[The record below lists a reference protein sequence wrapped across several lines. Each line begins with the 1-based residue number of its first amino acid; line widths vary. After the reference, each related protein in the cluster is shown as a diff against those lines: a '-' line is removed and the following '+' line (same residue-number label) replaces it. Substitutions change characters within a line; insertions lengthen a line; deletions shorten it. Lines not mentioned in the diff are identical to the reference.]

1 MDQKKIDLKS
11 FPVGGYQGKLL
22 RVNLS
27 KQVVSEESISPK
39 VLHEFIGGTG
49 LGLRLLYDEVSP
61 GIDPYSAENRIIFA
75 TGPLTGTL
83 VPGSGTY
90 TVMTKNT
97 LTGLA
102 TSAQANGFL
111 GARLKY
117 AGYDAIIIQGKSDKL
132 VYLHIENN
140 NAEILDAS
148 NLSTK
153 NTFETDRI
161 LRKKYSED
169 GFERKVS
176 VAAIGPAGE
185 NLVRFAS
192 ISSDRGH
199 TVATGGV
206 GAVMG
211 SKNLKAIVVHGSK
224 EIPIDPANIDSFVQN
239 VYQWKAEAKK
249 TGLGKLVN
257 EKGTLGLFTSYYTQG
272 WLPVKN
278 LTTNLFQ
285 GADAFDVENIRE
297 NMYRMIPCSCHGCT
311 FAHCHTVQV
320 KKGAYKGFIGE
331 EPEYEI
337 MAGFGPNWGIRDPG
351 AVTMLN
357 KLNDGLGM
365 DAKEA
370 SFLISM
376 MMEGY
381 EKGLIEKEDI
391 DGIDLKW
398 GDVEAATKLLD
409 KISRRDG
416 IGDLLADGVMRTAEK
431 LGGEFMNMAV
441 FVKKGNAPHIHD
453 PRTRWGTLFTQAIS
467 NTGTQE
473 GVDLTARSNPE
484 LGLNRPTSEPDE
496 YLAKVQARTGPKRQ
510 FEECLVFC
518 YFQAC
523 TFDTMVKTLNSL
535 TGGRY
540 DTDACLKV
548 GKRVI
553 NLFRM
558 FNKREGMTKD
568 ADSFSPRLGLA
579 PVDGPR
585 KGQSLVPT
593 YEKVRDAYYREM
605 GWDENGMPTKETLE
619 SLELAFT
626 IPDLLE

>member
-1 MDQKKIDLKS
+1 MGQNKIDLKK
-11 FPVGGYQGKLL
+11 FPAGGYQRKLL
-22 RVNLS
+22 RINLS
-27 KQVVSEESISPK
+27 TKMVSEESINLDL
-39 VLHEFIGGTG
+39 LHDYIGGTG
-49 LGLRLLYDEVSP
+49 LGLRLLYDEVKP
-61 GIDPYSAENRIIFA
+61 GVDPYSADNRIVFA

-90 TVMTKNT
+90 TVMSKNT
-97 LTGLA
+97 LTGFA

-117 AGYDAIIIQGKSDKL
+117 AGYDAIIIQGRSDTP
-132 VYLHIENN
+132 VYLHIEDDNV
-140 NAEILDAS
+140 EILDAS
-148 NLSTK
+148 TLSGK

-161 LRKKYSED
+161 LRKKHSED

-176 VAAIGPAGE
+176 IAAIGPAGE

-224 EIPIDPANIDSFVQN
+224 EIPIDPQSTESFIQN
-239 VYQWKAEAKK
+239 VHKWKEEAKEA
-249 TGLGKLVN
+249 GLGKLVH
-257 EKGTLGLFTSYYTQG
+257 EKGTLGFFTSYHANG

-285 GADAFDVENIRE
+285 GAEAFDADNIRQ
-297 NMYRMIPCSCHGCT
+297 NLYRMVPRSCHGCT
-311 FAHCHTVQV
+311 FAHCHTVEV
-320 KKGAYKGFIGE
+320 KKGAYKGFVGE

-337 MAGFGPNWGIRDPG
+337 MAGFGPNWGIQDPG
-351 AVTMLN
+351 AITMLN
-357 KLNDGLGM
+357 SLNDGLGM
-365 DAKEA
+365 DAKES

-376 MMEGY
+376 LMEGY
-381 EKGLIEKEDI
+381 ERGLIEKGDI
-391 DGIDLKW
+391 DGIDLRW
-398 GDVEAATKLLD
+398 GDVGAATELLN
-409 KISRRDG
+409 KISSREG
-416 IGDLLADGVMRTAEK
+416 IGDILADGVMRTAEK
-431 LGGEFMNMAV
+431 LGGEFQNMAV
-441 FVKKGNAPHIHD
+441 FIKKGNAPHIHD

-473 GVDLTARSNPE
+473 GMDMTARSNPE
-484 LGLNRPTSEPDE
+484 LGFNRPTSEPDE
-496 YLAKVQARTGPKRQ
+496 YVAKVQALTGPKRQ

-523 TFDTMVKTLNSL
+523 SLDTMVKTLNSL
-535 TGGRY
+535 TAGRY
-540 DTDACLKV
+540 DTEACLKV
-548 GKRVI
+548 GKRII

-568 ADSFSPRLGLA
+568 ADSFSSRLGQA
-579 PVDGPR
+579 PVDGPK
-585 KGQSLVPT
+585 KGQTFVPT

-605 GWDENGMPTKETLE
+605 GWDENGIPTRETLE
-619 SLELAFT
+619 SLDLGFT
-626 IPDLLE
+626 VPDLLE

>member
-1 MDQKKIDLKS
+1 MGQNRIDLKN
-11 FPVGGYQGKLL
+11 FPAGGYQRKLL
-22 RVNLS
+22 RINLS
-27 KQVVSEESISPK
+27 RKMVSEESINTDL
-39 VLHEFIGGTG
+39 LHDYIGGTG
-49 LGLRLLYDEVSP
+49 LGLRLLYDEVKP
-61 GIDPYSAENRIIFA
+61 CIDPYAADNRIVFA

-90 TVMTKNT
+90 TVMSKNT

-117 AGYDAIIIQGKSDKL
+117 AGYDAIIIQGRSDTP
-132 VYLHIENN
+132 VYLHIEDD

-148 NLSTK
+148 NLSGKT
-153 NTFETDRI
+153 TFECDRI
-161 LRKKYSED
+161 LRKKYGED
-169 GFERKVS
+169 GVDRKVS
-176 VAAIGPAGE
+176 IAAIGPAGE

-206 GAVMG
+206 GAIMG
-211 SKNLKAIVVHGSK
+211 SKNLKALVVHGSK
-224 EIPIDPANIDSFVQN
+224 EIPIDKAHIESFIQN
-239 VYQWKAEAKK
+239 VHKWKEEAKK
-249 TGLGKLVN
+249 TGLGKTVN

-278 LTTNLFQ
+278 LTTNLFP
-285 GADAFDVENIRE
+285 GADAFSVENIRE
-297 NMYRMIPCSCHGCT
+297 NMYRMVPSSCHGCT
-311 FAHCHTVQV
+311 FAHCHTVEV
-320 KKGAYKGFIGE
+320 KKGAYKGFVGE

-357 KLNDGLGM
+357 HLNDGLGM

-376 MMEGY
+376 LMEGY
-381 EKGLIEKEDI
+381 ESGLIKKEDI

-398 GDVEAATKLLD
+398 GDVGSTKKLLN

-416 IGDLLADGVMRTAEK
+416 IGDMLAEGVMRTAEK

-441 FVKKGNAPHIHD
+441 FVKNGNAPHIHD
-453 PRTRWGTLFTQAIS
+453 LRTRWGTLFTQAIS

-473 GVDLTARSNPE
+473 GMDMTARANPE
-484 LGLNRPTSEPDE
+484 LGLDRPTSEPDE
-496 YLAKVQARTGPKRQ
+496 YLAEVQARIGPKRQ

-535 TGGRY
+535 TAGRY

-568 ADSFSPRLGLA
+568 ADSFSSRLGQA
-579 PVDGPR
+579 PVDGPK

-593 YEKVRDAYYREM
+593 YKKVRDAYYREM
-605 GWDENGMPTKETLE
+605 GWDGNGMPTKETLE
-619 SLELAFT
+619 SLNLGFT
-626 IPDLLE
+626 ITDHLE